1 MVVLVAAS
9 EAQAECKNNKNPAQA
24 ERDLLFYWRCM
35 SPLLFSV
42 VDVVALCRSH
52 LFLEV
57 GNAGFDEDVV
67 PLDELLD
74 VAAVHTV
81 AIEGGQHLG
90 EIVEELGTGGFLH
103 VEGALLTFLQGFQ
116 ALEDVHQGHI
126 IAVGKHGDVGQRGDA
141 VGAECGNTLVG
152 GIECLDNEVVLTA

>member
-1 MVVLVAAS
+1 MLLLTTLCCTLSIVRTSSAVVAIVVALASVVAEAIVAVVLVALAAVVAASVEVASEVVVLVAAS

-42 VDVVALCRSH
+42 VDVVALCGSH

-74 VAAVHTV
+74 VRVLYAVL
-81 AIEGGQHLG
+81 IPLGQYL
-90 EIVEELGTGGFLH
+90 
-103 VEGALLTFLQGFQ
+103 
-116 ALEDVHQGHI
+116 
-126 IAVGKHGDVGQRGDA
+126 
-141 VGAECGNTLVG
+141 
-152 GIECLDNEVVLTA
+152 